1 MREIKFRA
9 WDGRSQK
16 WYHRAMEW
24 VFNKPHGSIG
34 QHPIIP
40 EGLHIMQYTGLK
52 DKNGVGVYEGDII
65 AFSISDT
72 QHYSGIV
79 TWDDAMA
86 KFYLQDRAFHMST
99 PEPHYQHKMEV
110 TGNIYENPDLI
121 DEPLS

>member
-79 TWDDAMA
+79 TW
-86 KFYLQDRAFHMST
+86 
-99 PEPHYQHKMEV
+99 
-110 TGNIYENPDLI
+110 
-121 DEPLS
+121 